1 MVEVITLKIFRF
13 SALIPKQAGYA
24 APVLL
29 GHPMN
34 REPARP
40 WEPSLGNEKITTT
53 ILGVFPGVENDGKN
67 SVRVF

>member
-1 MVEVITLKIFRF
+1 MVEVITLKISRF
-13 SALIPKQAGYA
+13 SDLIPKQAGYA

-40 WEPSLGNEKITTT
+40 WEPSLVWIKIPTDFG
-53 ILGVFPGVENDGKN
+53 GVSRG
-67 SVRVF
+67 